1 MALYETTFI
10 TRQDVPMLEIR
21 KLTDSFAKIL
31 SDLGGKVAKVEQWG
45 LREFA
50 YPISKTNKGYY
61 TLLAS
66 DAPYEAIQEM
76 ERKMGLNESVLR
88 HITFSIEK
96 ITDTPSP
103 IMENDDSV
111 SEKTLD
117 IANERPAGGAKDE

>member
-10 TRQDVPMLEIR
+10 TRQDVPMLEVK
-21 KLTDSFAKIL
+21 KLTDAFAKIL
-31 SDLGGKVAKVEQWG
+31 SDLGGKVSKVEQWG

-66 DAPYEAIQEM
+66 DSPFEAIQEM
-76 ERKMGLNESVLR
+76 ERKMGLNESILR
-88 HITFSIEK
+88 HVTFSVEK
-96 ITDTPSP
+96 ITNTPSP
-103 IMENDDSV
+103 VMENDDSA

-117 IANERPAGGAKDE
+117 IMSESVGGSGDE